1 MDLGHVVVVGAAAA
15 GLTTAEALRRAGF
28 DGRLT
33 MIGAERHAPYDR
45 PPLSKQILAGT
56 WEREK
61 IDLRPAD
68 ALSTLD
74 AEWLLGSAATG
85 LDITAREVRLANDT
99 TVRYDGLV
107 LATGV
112 MPRQLPF
119 GHELAGV
126 VTLRTV
132 DDALALREQLR
143 PGVRLVV
150 VGCGFLGAE
159 TAASAAGLGAEVTL
173 VDPLPAPMIRQ
184 FGATIGGEIAKL
196 HESHGVR
203 VLTSVGVAGISGVG
217 GKVSSVALDDGR
229 TLPADLV
236 LVAIGSVPATG
247 WLADSGLSLGNGID
261 CDEQL
266 RAAPGIVAAGDVASW
281 PHPGLDERIRLE
293 HRMNATEQGLAAAN
307 TLLGKGTPFAPVPYF
322 WTDQYDVK
330 VQAYGTFPADAELVY
345 VDGAPEEGK
354 FTAEYRRGERVYGVL
369 GWNMPRQTRTLRA
382 RILETA
388 EKTAVA
394 G

>member
-112 MPRQLPF
+112 TPRQLPF

-345 VDGAPEEGK
+345 IDGAPEEGK

>member
-1 MDLGHVVVVGAAAA
+1 MTLRHVVVVGASAA

-28 DGRLT
+28 DGKLT
-33 MIGAERHAPYDR
+33 MIGAEQHHPYDR

-61 IDLRPAD
+61 INLRQAD

-74 AEWLLGSAATG
+74 AEWRLGSSATA
-85 LDITAREVRLANDT
+85 LHIDAREVRLADGDT
-99 TVRYDGLV
+99 VGYDGLV
-107 LATGV
+107 IATGV
-112 MPRQLPF
+112 TPRQLPF
-119 GHELAGV
+119 GHELSGV
-126 VTLRTV
+126 HLLRTV
-132 DDALALREQLR
+132 DDALALRESLR
-143 PGVRLVV
+143 PGARLVV

-159 TAASAAGLGAEVTL
+159 TAAVAAGLGVDVTL

-184 FGATIGGEIAKL
+184 FGATIGGEVAKL
-196 HESHGVR
+196 HESHGVT

-217 GKVSSVALDDGR
+217 GRVSGVALDDGR
-229 TLPADLV
+229 TLPADVV
-236 LVAIGSVPATG
+236 LVAIGSVPATA

-266 RAAPGIVAAGDVASW
+266 QAAPGIVAAGDVASW

-307 TLLGKGTPFAPVPYF
+307 TLLGKGTPFAPIPYF

-330 VQAYGTFPADAELVY
+330 IQAYGTFPADADLVY
-345 VDGAPEEGK
+345 IDGDPSEGK
-354 FTAEYRRGERVYGVL
+354 FTAEYRRGDRVYGVL

-382 RILETA
+382 RIIDTA
-388 EKTAVA
+388 EPTVV